1 MVSFSNSAPNGK
13 LATSMV
19 IDVIFNEEA
28 RRRELGTVESESQA
42 LVSKGIRESGRGHHK
57 GTGKGQRRSQ
67 SRDRT
72 FTYFY

>member
-1 MVSFSNSAPNGK
+1 MISFSN
-13 LATSMV
+13 MV

-28 RRRELGTVESESQA
+28 WKREMGTVESESQA

-57 GTGKGQRRSQ
+57 GTGRGQRRSQ

-72 FTYFY
+72 FKYFY